1 MIRKDGSAEKLMSQ
15 DLTIT
20 INWSDRWEHIYQFIH
35 AWTGLNFKPQR
46 DMKRLQKLEAELGIT
61 LPPSAREWCFFGWSA
76 SKLRGYFSF
85 RDGPLFVRP
94 FLEHNAI
101 SLLTQAEGDVKW
113 AVETQDLDKD
123 DPPVMAYF
131 LDYEADEEAF
141 EKRGMWAPTVSAFA
155 FDYFLAYMESPGGGF
170 AVGTDSFP
178 YDRTA
183 LAADFGEPT
192 QFGDTEYF
200 LRDGILIFT
209 SHNPASWH
217 HEVVKVEFQRR
228 IPVKH
233 LPPSIQALSKAA
245 YVKSGAFIDWDKF

>member
-1 MIRKDGSAEKLMSQ
+1 MSQ
-15 DLTIT
+15 DLTRIKH
-20 INWSDRWEHIYQFIH
+20 NWSDQWEQIYQFIRT
-35 AWTGLNFKPQR
+35 WTGLNFRPQR

-76 SKLRGYFSF
+76 SELDEYFSF
-85 RDGPLFVRP
+85 RDGPLFVQSIP
-94 FLEHNAI
+94 EHNAI
-101 SLLTQAEGDVKW
+101 ALLTQAEGDVWW
-113 AVETQDLDKD
+113 AIETQDLDKD
-123 DPPVMAYF
+123 DPPIVVYF
-131 LDYEADEEAF
+131 LNYEGDEEWF
-141 EKRGMWAPTVSAFA
+141 EKRGMQSPTVSAFA
-155 FDYFLAYMESPGGGF
+155 FDYFLAYMDSPGGGF

-200 LRDGILIFT
+200 LRDEILVFT
-209 SHNPASWH
+209 SNNPISWH

-228 IPVKH
+228 IPVQQ

-245 YVKSGAFIDWDKF
+245 YVKSGAFIDWGKF